1 MIPPIDINYVADELK
16 RLADELKE
24 AAEDRVGEADPN
36 PHPLFAATTQLF
48 EALRHREPAGARLY
62 GQYENE
68 PQARGMDIT
77 ALGDHGIDLLSQLAE
92 LASRLKRPRLAR
104 DIEGLALPLAVWL
117 ARSDAEIIT
126 LYPVVNSAAALA
138 NRLREPRQLAE
149 LFLLLREI
157 GAAVSPSVSQETS
170 PADPNRP
177 WRVFLFNQA
186 IVATRSHQPA
196 LMEEAFDA
204 LTDQL
209 PDEAPEFFREG
220 MEQMDA
226 LDYPPEVRSVMEQW
240 FQRCC
245 GQRILH

>member
-24 AAEDRVGEADPN
+24 AAEDRAGESDTN
-36 PHPLFAATTQLF
+36 PLPLLGATAQLF
-48 EALRHREPAGARLY
+48 EALRQRHPAGAHLY
-62 GQYENE
+62 DEYEDE
-68 PQARGMDIT
+68 PQAGGVDIT
-77 ALGDHGIDLLSQLAE
+77 ALGDHGIDLLSQLAA
-92 LASRLKRPRLAR
+92 LASRLNRPRLAQ

-138 NRLREPRQLAE
+138 NRLAEPRQLAE
-149 LFLLLREI
+149 LFLLLREV
-157 GAAVSPSVSQETS
+157 GTAVSPSVSQETPS
-170 PADPNRP
+170 ADPNRP
-177 WRVFLFNQA
+177 WPVFLFNKA

-204 LTDQL
+204 LVDQL
-209 PDEAPEFFREG
+209 PEEAPEFFREG